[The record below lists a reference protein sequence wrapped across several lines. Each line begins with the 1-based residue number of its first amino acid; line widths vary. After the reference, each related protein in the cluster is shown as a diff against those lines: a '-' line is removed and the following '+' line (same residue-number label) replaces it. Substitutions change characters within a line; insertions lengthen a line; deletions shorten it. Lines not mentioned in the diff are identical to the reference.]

1 MTDTRTRRLEGRTAI
16 VTGSS
21 RGIGLGIA
29 ERLVAEGARVCLTA
43 RKQDTLDAAVEFLG
57 GAEVAMAVAGRADD
71 ADHQEAVFAAVGER
85 FAGTT
90 TLGPWVL
97 VDTMEVVARVPP
109 GPGAGRVGLVKT
121 GDVFG
126 GTAEIVVRVAGPGL
140 VAVEWTESIEVRS
153 PVLAALVRLGGPL
166 PALVGRLAF
175 EGVLRQAR
183 RELAP

>member
-1 MTDTRTRRLEGRTAI
+1 MTDRDTTI
-16 VTGSS
+16 VF
-21 RGIGLGIA
+21 
-29 ERLVAEGARVCLTA
+29 TA
-43 RKQDTLDAAVEFLG
+43 RATVPGRVGDVFDALTDWPRQTAWVP
-57 GAEVAMAVAGRADD
+57 ATIVARDERGPV
-71 ADHQEAVFAAVGER
+71 AAVGER

-90 TLGPWVL
+90 SLGPWVL

-166 PALVGRLAF
+166 PAFVGRLAF